1 MRNNLIETV
10 VELSKDLNDDGLEWM
25 NFNSLSNREI
35 LEMYRELI
43 IQEYMEQQDRAANE
57 F

>member
-10 VELSKDLNDDGLEWM
+10 VELSKELNDDGLEWM

-35 LEMYRELI
+35 LSMYKELV
-43 IQEYMEQQDRAANE
+43 IQEYLEQQDRAANE